1 MLSFPLKV
9 RPCDMVITK
18 GIGGAINWAA
28 IYGYLAR
35 AYNPAFKALTG
46 RVADRQGI
54 EIKSGVYIWR
64 FRTVL

>member
-1 MLSFPLKV
+1 
-9 RPCDMVITK
+9 MVITK
-18 GIGGAINWAA
+18 GRGSAINWAA